1 MMGNKK
7 LQVWLPL
14 IFSLVL
20 IVGMFFGFKMGNNG
34 SSKGFLKTTK
44 STSLQEAIDLIRLK
58 QKITHLANHVTII
71 AL

>member
-44 STSLQEAIDLIRLK
+44 SNFSTGSFW
-58 QKITHLANHVTII
+58 T
-71 AL
+71 